1 MPTVWRF
8 VKTRYAAT
16 AFDGEGAREFG
27 GRWNSPGTRV
37 AYASGSVS
45 LAMLEVLVHLNT
57 SAILASYSLVSARVP
72 DSLVQIFPAD
82 QLPANWKDS
91 PAPAE
96 SAAIGDAWV
105 SQGTAAVLALPSV
118 IVEMEVNFLLN
129 PAHRDFSRITLGIPR
144 RYPFDKRLRR

>member
-1 MPTVWRF
+1 VPTVWRF

-16 AFDGEGAREFG
+16 AFDGEGAREYG

-45 LAMLEVLVHLNT
+45 LAMLEVLVHLN
-57 SAILASYSLVSARVP
+57 ASQLMTTYSVVSARIP
-72 DSLVQIFPAD
+72 DALVKVFPVD
-82 QLPANWKDS
+82 DLPKNWKSS

-105 SQGTAAVLALPSV
+105 SAGTTAVLALPSV
-118 IVEMEVNFLLN
+118 IVETEMNYLIN
-129 PAHRDFSRITLGIPR
+129 PAHPDFKRITLGIPR
-144 RYPFDKRLRR
+144 AYPFDRRLRR